1 MNKLLFNTKQTL
13 VLAVVWA
20 LTTLVTTAGAQDIR
34 QAVQK
39 AEADRT
45 LAVDEARQ
53 AKEAIYNDRGRLLA
67 ELKIMEDE
75 QAALE
80 AQLEELSVRMLSNQ
94 ALSEKLQEQW
104 SEQELG
110 FREISGNVRVAAREL
125 ESLLKGSPYYTDLE
139 DPQKIISPLLNKG
152 YFPDIDDIVTMA
164 DVFLEEMARS
174 GQVQLQEGKYVGRDG
189 LETTGQIFQL
199 GKFTAIYR
207 SPDEIGFLTF
217 NPESRRF
224 FALSELP
231 GRGMARSM
239 EKYLNGESD
248 LVPVDLSGG
257 AALRQV
263 THRTSL
269 WEQIQAGGPIV
280 WPIFLIAIAA
290 VVIVLY
296 KFIYL
301 QRFHGDT
308 DRFMGEVNDLAAKGD
323 WTACNEIVDRH
334 KGRKW
339 PVIRV
344 IRSGLE
350 ARQENRET
358 LESTLQESILGEMPQ
373 VTKGIAVLAVLGAI
387 APLLGLLGTV
397 TGMIETFRVIT
408 LFGTGDPKLMS
419 GGISE
424 ALVTT
429 ELGLAVAIPIMLFH
443 TLLSRRADQLIGEME
458 EKAVALTN
466 IIEKQKLS
474 S

>member
-1 MNKLLFNTKQTL
+1 MKNFTLNKTTFLVFLLA
-13 VLAVVWA
+13 LAIQA
-20 LTTLVTTAGAQDIR
+20 TPAFAQDIR
-34 QAVQK
+34 EASKK
-39 AEADRT
+39 AEADRA
-45 LAVDEARQ
+45 LSRDEAQ
-53 AKEAIYNDRGRLLA
+53 KAEEAIYNDRSRMLA
-67 ELKIMEDE
+67 EVEALEEE

-80 AQLEELSVRMLSNQ
+80 AELENMAARMVRNRK
-94 ALSEKLQEQW
+94 LSEELQEQW
-104 SEQELG
+104 SVQELG
-110 FREISGNVRVAAREL
+110 FREISGNVRISAREL
-125 ESLLKGSPYYTDLE
+125 ESLLKGAPYYAAHE
-139 DPQKIISPLLNKG
+139 DPQDKILPLLDKG

-164 DVFLEEMARS
+164 GVFLEEMSRS
-174 GQVQLQEGKYVGRDG
+174 GQVRLRDGEYVGRDG
-189 LETTGQIFQL
+189 IETTGQIFQL

-207 SPDEIGFLTF
+207 STSEIGFLAF

-231 GRGMARSM
+231 ARSMAGSM
-239 EKYLNGESD
+239 EKYLSGESD
-248 LVPVDLSGG
+248 QVPVDLSGG
-257 AALRQV
+257 SALRQV
-263 THRTSL
+263 SHQTSL
-269 WEQIQAGGPIV
+269 LEQIQAGGPIV
-280 WPIFLIAIAA
+280 WPIFIIAIAA
-290 VVIVLY
+290 IIIILY

-308 DRFMGEVNDLAAKGD
+308 DRFMGEVNTLAAEGD
-323 WTACNEIVDRH
+323 WKACNEIVDRH

-344 IRSGLE
+344 IRAGLE
-350 ARQENRET
+350 ARQESRET
-358 LESTLQESILGEMPQ
+358 LESTLQEAILREMPQ
-373 VTKGIAVLAVLGAI
+373 VTRSIAVLAVLGAI

-443 TLLSRRADQLIGEME
+443 TLLSRRADHLIGEME